1 LDHEKEK
8 KEWTGGQSASQS
20 SAKQVDALKAELE
33 ESENKAKSI
42 QTELDDLLL
51 VLGDLEEKQS
61 RYRDKIKS
69 LGGEVTEDEE
79 DDEE

>member
-1 LDHEKEK
+1 VDTLK
-8 KEWTGGQSASQS
+8 KELEQSEQ
-20 SAKQVDALKAELE
+20 
-33 ESENKAKSI
+33 KAKSI

-61 RYRDKIKS
+61 RYRDKIKE

-79 DDEE
+79 EDED